1 MHLVNFN
8 KFTVVSNQRFSE
20 ARTRR
25 PM

>member
-1 MHLVNFN
+1 MHLENFN